1 MKFEKVHESVK
12 SIWNLTRSQ
21 FWLCAWI
28 YIEIH
33 KIKVVNFKQNLHFIV
48 YKCHCKCYQIDIK
61 LKKSKRKKKEIRF
74 FCVFWILIY
83 DNFWTNQ
90 RFWLVGNFQPVFILT
105 VKRVHFR
112 ICVLEVDYIHSLYS
126 INLTID
132 YFYYDFTL
140 NNMLLASRWTI
151 SN

>member
-1 MKFEKVHESVK
+1 MKFEKVHESIK
-12 SIWNLTRSQ
+12 LIWNLTWSI

-28 YIEIH
+28 DIEIH
-33 KIKVVNFKQNLHFIV
+33 KIQVVNWNKIYISLRINVTLSVTKFKLNQKN
-48 YKCHCKCYQIDIK
+48 Q
-61 LKKSKRKKKEIRF
+61 KKEVRF
-74 FCVFWILIY
+74 FCVSMILIY
-83 DNFWTNQ
+83 DNFWTNK
-90 RFWLVGNFQPVFILT
+90 RFWLVGNFQPVFIWT

-112 ICVLEVDYIHSLYS
+112 ICVLEVDYIHSLHS
-126 INLTID
+126 INPVID

>member
-1 MKFEKVHESVK
+1 MKFEKVHESIK
-12 SIWNLTRSQ
+12 SILNLARSR

-33 KIKVVNFKQNLHFIV
+33 KIKVVNLNKIYISLCINVTVSFTKFKLN
-48 YKCHCKCYQIDIK
+48 
-61 LKKSKRKKKEIRF
+61 KKIKKEVRF
-74 FCVFWILIY
+74 FCVFWILIQ

-90 RFWLVGNFQPVFILT
+90 RFWLVGNFQPVFIWT

-112 ICVLEVDYIHSLYS
+112 ICVLEVDYIHSLHS
-126 INLTID
+126 ISPAID
-132 YFYYDFTL
+132 YFHYDFTL
-140 NNMLLASRWTI
+140 NNMLLASWWTI